1 VLLVLIAGI
10 LLFAHDTAAESLP
23 FTGTAQMVAGII
35 AGFVIGVIA
44 SLLGVAGGEF
54 LIPTMVLLFGAD
66 IKLAGSLSL
75 AVSLPTM
82 LVGFTRYSMDDSFAV
97 LGRNKLFLLVMAA
110 GSMLGTFIGGRL
122 LGLVPNDI
130 LLPILA
136 ALLLL
141 SAVKIWWHE

>member
-1 VLLVLIAGI
+1 
-10 LLFAHDTAAESLP
+10 
-23 FTGTAQMVAGII
+23 M
-35 AGFVIGVIA
+35 
-44 SLLGVAGGEF
+44 
-54 LIPTMVLLFGAD
+54 
-66 IKLAGSLSL
+66 
-75 AVSLPTM
+75 SLPTM

>member
-1 VLLVLIAGI
+1 
-10 LLFAHDTAAESLP
+10 
-23 FTGTAQMVAGII
+23 
-35 AGFVIGVIA
+35 
-44 SLLGVAGGEF
+44 
-54 LIPTMVLLFGAD
+54 
-66 IKLAGSLSL
+66 
-75 AVSLPTM
+75 M